1 MELSQRTLI
10 LHFLTCFTLE
20 WEDWKSKTFKNN
32 KKKKENWTKRKMS
45 LCFHFDSFRKVR
57 LWSIVLPQ
65 RFVTRSWFSAALSYA
80 ITFSGVRKVQVFER
94 YLKSCLKVI
103 LVMESSGKI
112 WIAFDISHP
121 DYYFTTVRSLHSDL
135 HVSSLS
141 LSPGS
146 LPWLYWLFSFYVI
159 CLSSFHFL
167 TLLSL

>member
-1 MELSQRTLI
+1 M
-10 LHFLTCFTLE
+10 
-20 WEDWKSKTFKNN
+20 
-32 KKKKENWTKRKMS
+32 
-45 LCFHFDSFRKVR
+45 
-57 LWSIVLPQ
+57 
-65 RFVTRSWFSAALSYA
+65 TRSWFSAALSYA
-80 ITFSGVRKVQVFER
+80 ITFSGVSKVQVFER

-159 CLSSFHFL
+159 CLSSFFSSLFCPYSPFPVCL
-167 TLLSL
+167 TIISVLPFPIHVKPIELTYIASTTRFASNKKKKKSECSKPKVFILTWQVLGYFVF